1 MANSQRAGRADRTT
15 RARSLQP
22 VQGSANLVVG
32 VFNTANA
39 QNGFIAG
46 GLTRFRGKTAR
57 SWAGLDNQANGL
69 YMTVCGGG
77 YNYVTGPASNILSGY
92 NNQEGDWYSAI
103 LGGYGKTDQT
113 LTGYIVGPATSL
125 PSTSTTYSRRLR
137 WLRCELSIE
146 RVSPAKFRL

>member
-1 MANSQRAGRADRTT
+1 MANSLGTGRADRTT

-46 GLTRFRGKTAR
+46 GFNTLSRKNSSILGGAR
-57 SWAGLDNQANGL
+57 QPSQRPLHDGSRRRVQLRDWTGL
-69 YMTVCGGG
+69 
-77 YNYVTGPASNILSGY
+77 

-125 PSTSTTYSRRLR
+125 PSTSITYSRRLR

-146 RVSPAKFRL
+146 RVTPAKFRL